1 MIRRKH
7 LIALSLVLTFSLLL
21 TGCNLFGPAAVPT
34 IDPLIQQATIDAAII
49 QTMQAVAVVQ
59 TSTAAALP
67 VSTNTV
73 APTPEPLP
81 TSTLAPTWTA
91 VPVIIIPTNT
101 FVPVIPTKTKT
112 PTPAAYSCSLIS
124 TAPASGTKINLNTDF
139 DAAWKVKNTGTKV
152 WEVGYLDLK
161 YVSGTKMQT
170 GADIYDVSTAV
181 APGGEI
187 TVIVDMKAPGT
198 AGKYT
203 ASWVLVIEGTTLCTL
218 PVNIEAVTP

>member
-1 MIRRKH
+1 MIKQKQFVA
-7 LIALSLVLTFSLLL
+7 ISVTMIFSLLL
-21 TGCNLFGPAAVPT
+21 TGCNLFGPTAAPT
-34 IDPLIQQATIDAAII
+34 PDPLAQQATIDAAIF

-59 TSTAAALP
+59 TSTAAVLP

-73 APTPEPLP
+73 APTQEPLP
-81 TSTLAPTWTA
+81 TATLAPTWTP

-101 FVPVIPTKTKT
+101 FVPVVPTKTKT

-124 TAPASGTKINLNTDF
+124 TSPTSGTKINLNADF
-139 DAAWKVKNTGTKV
+139 DAAWKVKNVGTKD

-181 APGGEI
+181 TKGGEL
-187 TVIVDMKAPGT
+187 TLVVDMKAPAT

-203 ASWVLVIEGTTLCTL
+203 ASWVLVMEGVTMCTL